1 MYLKF
6 IYYLGLKN
14 QVFCYNPGH
23 WSHFCIG
30 TSHCACTC
38 LYSGMRVYISLR
50 NKKNR
55 YVLPLDFCFRYTQ
68 SQCYSIRYK
77 NLIKTRHNNVYSDSV
92 MPEPGGPGGPLAPQ
106 YLADQLTPFQPGE
119 GRLSPLITTGTSNF
133 FHLLASLPNIRFF
146 FDLIDIYLD
155 VWRIFIFSIDHYQFL

>member
-1 MYLKF
+1 MDSAQDCNFAPKSGNWSRSEKKSEIKSPVLMYLKF

-106 YLADQLTPFQPGE
+106 YLADQLTPFQPG
-119 GRLSPLITTGTSNF
+119 RADYP
-133 FHLLASLPNIRFF
+133 HLHCKWLQTNDR
-146 FDLIDIYLD
+146 
-155 VWRIFIFSIDHYQFL
+155 